1 MKNLLLILILSSSF
15 LGFSQVG
22 GEKVYMFLNLPTSA
36 KQLSL
41 GGAANTIEGDVNTPM
56 WNPAMIDSTMENQ
69 FSSNYT
75 SYLAG
80 ISLGSVSFVTGIND
94 KLGMFYGGIQYL
106 DYGTFTRADED
117 GTITGDFNA
126 YDLALSVG
134 YAYPLVSRN
143 ITLGANVKFINSLI
157 DTYSSV
163 GIAADLS
170 VVFRHSNERTLFS
183 FVFRNIGT
191 QLKSYDGTKEEIP
204 FQVTF
209 GVSSS
214 LEHLPLKWYFNL
226 ENLQQWD
233 VSVSNPSNET
243 IDIEG
248 NTIDQEISFLDN
260 ATRHAVFGV
269 ELFHDK
275 KITLRGGYNFRRA
288 KELNI
293 NDIGGSTGFSYG
305 FGINLK
311 SIQFNYAM
319 TKLHPGASAN
329 TFSLVVDLN

>member
-1 MKNLLLILILSSSF
+1 MCSSI

-22 GEKVYMFLNLPTSA
+22 GEEVYKFLNLPSSA
-36 KQLSL
+36 RQISL
-41 GGAANTIEGDVNTPM
+41 GGAANTIEGDVNAPM

-69 FSSNYT
+69 FSTNYT

-80 ISLGSVSFVTGIND
+80 ISLGSVGFVTGVND
-94 KLGMFYGGIQYL
+94 TFGMFYGGIQYL

-117 GTITGDFNA
+117 GTITGDFKA
-126 YDLALSVG
+126 YDLALTIG
-134 YAYPLVSRN
+134 YSYPLVSRN

-170 VVFRHSNERTLFS
+170 VVMRHSNERTLFS

-191 QLKSYDGTKEEIP
+191 QLKSYDGTHEDIP

-209 GVSSS
+209 GISSR

-226 ENLQQWD
+226 ENLQQWN
-233 VSVSNPSNET
+233 VSVPNPSDAT

-248 NTIDQEISFLDN
+248 NVVNEEISFLDN
-260 ATRHAVFGV
+260 ATRHMVFGA

-275 KITLRGGYNFRRA
+275 KITLRAGYNFRRA
-288 KELNI
+288 KELDI
-293 NDIGGSTGFSYG
+293 NDVSGSTGFSYG
-305 FGINLK
+305 FGVNLK

-319 TKLHPGASAN
+319 SKLHPGANAN